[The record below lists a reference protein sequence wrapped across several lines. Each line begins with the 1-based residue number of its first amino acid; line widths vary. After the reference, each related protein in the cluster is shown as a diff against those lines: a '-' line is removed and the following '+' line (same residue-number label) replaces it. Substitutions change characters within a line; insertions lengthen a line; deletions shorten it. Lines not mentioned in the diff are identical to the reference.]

1 MSATTSVFYHPIRVY
16 IEDTDAGGIVFYV
29 NYLKY
34 MERART
40 EMFRHLG
47 FSKAAN
53 FDENTIFVVRKV
65 NAHYHRSAVLD
76 DELRVSASISKLR
89 KASLILTQNIY
100 RGDELLVSSSVEV
113 ASVEVKQQK
122 PIAIP
127 KHMHEALMAY
137 S

>member
-1 MSATTSVFYHPIRVY
+1 MSEKPIEYFHKVRVY

-47 FSKAAN
+47 FGKAASYSDN
-53 FDENTIFVVRKV
+53 AMFVVRKV
-65 NAHYHRSAVLD
+65 NAHYHRPALLD

-100 RGDELLVSSSVEV
+100 RDDELLVSSSVEV
-113 ASVEVKQQK
+113 ASVEKTQQK
-122 PIAIP
+122 PVAIP
-127 KHMHEALMAY
+127 KPMYEALLAF